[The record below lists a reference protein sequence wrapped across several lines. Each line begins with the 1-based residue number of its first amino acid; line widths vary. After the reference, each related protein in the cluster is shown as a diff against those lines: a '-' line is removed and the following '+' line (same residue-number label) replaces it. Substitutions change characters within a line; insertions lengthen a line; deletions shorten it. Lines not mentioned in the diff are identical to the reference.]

1 MRKLN
6 LAKRKIRMPDETGKT
21 IKFPVERLNLEDKVM
36 WGCKACGHNI
46 TESMDENKTEKS
58 KVLPL
63 SIGNVM
69 IYVCPN
75 CYTLQVP
82 EELFNEILKKSTSTI
97 IT

>member
-1 MRKLN
+1 MKKLN
-6 LAKRKIRMPDETGKT
+6 LVKRKIRMSNKT
-21 IKFPVERLNLEDKVM
+21 IEFPVERLDMEDKVM

-46 TESMDENKTEKS
+46 TESMDKSGAEKS

-69 IYVCPN
+69 IYVCTN

>member
-1 MRKLN
+1 MKRLN
-6 LAKRKIRMPDETGKT
+6 LAKRKIRMPDKTDKT

-46 TESMDENKTEKS
+46 TESMDKNETEKS

-63 SIGNVM
+63 TIGNVM

-75 CYTLQVP
+75 CHTLQMP
-82 EELFNEILKKSTSTI
+82 EELFNEILKKATSII